1 MADVTTYDEV
11 GDVITY
17 TYVATNIGN
26 VTLTNV
32 SITDPMPASVH

>member
-1 MADVTTYDEV
+1 MTLDKVADVTTYDEV

-26 VTLTNV
+26 VTLANV
-32 SITDPMPASVH
+32 SIR